1 MTDVAANESQARCSC
16 CGGDYDEAVLA
27 RLNAR
32 PDVAIC
38 EGCVDGLAA
47 RRPGLVRATPVLAT
61 DDLAASA
68 AFWRTA
74 GFDVSFYGPDFATA
88 HRGRVELHLVA
99 PPPGRDRGAAYLH
112 ARGVDRVHAEWK
124 AAGLPVT
131 DVQDEPWQMREFHV
145 VDPGG
150 NRVRIGQNV

>member
-1 MTDVAANESQARCSC
+1 MSDVTATPTQSECSC
-16 CGGDYDEAVLA
+16 CGGDYAEGDLV
-27 RLNAR
+27 RLTAR
-32 PDVAIC
+32 PEVAIC
-38 EGCVDGLAA
+38 AGCVDSLAA

-74 GFDVSFYGPDFATA
+74 GFDVSVYGPDFATA
-88 HRGRVELHLVA
+88 HRDRIELHLVV

-112 ARGVDRVHAEWK
+112 ARGVDRLHDEWT

-131 DVQDEPWQMREFHV
+131 EVRDEPWDMREFHL
-145 VDPGG
+145 VDPAG
-150 NRVRIGQNV
+150 NRLRVGQNV